1 MTIWLRPTHLKPYS
15 AKPDTSPY
23 LYPVSQSTK
32 PKTRILILASGG
44 GSNAACIMAH
54 FADHAKAEVVA
65 VVSDRKYAGVHEK
78 AEKAGVRSVFIGPKR
93 RKSEGGLLAELQ
105 KHSPDVIVLAGYL
118 QLIPSDV
125 LKSFPERVI
134 NIHPALLPK
143 YGGTGMYGM
152 HIHRAVKAAGDN
164 VSGITIHL
172 ANEEYDKGRVLFQA
186 AVDLDPSDSAEDIA
200 RKVLTLEHVNYPR
213 EIESY
218 LESLNL

>member
-1 MTIWLRPTHLKPYS
+1 MSKL
-15 AKPDTSPY
+15 PDS
-23 LYPVSQSTK
+23 
-32 PKTRILILASGG
+32 KTRILILASGG
-44 GSNAACIMAH
+44 GSNAAAILKY
-54 FADHAKAEVVA
+54 FADHASVEVVA
-65 VVSDRKYAGVHEK
+65 VVSDRKHAGVHEK
-78 AEKAGVRSVFIGPKR
+78 ASAAGVKSVFIGPKR
-93 RKSEGGLLAELQ
+93 RKSTGGLLAALK
-105 KHSPDVIVLAGYL
+105 KHNPDLIVLAGYL

-125 LKSFPERVI
+125 LASFPERVI